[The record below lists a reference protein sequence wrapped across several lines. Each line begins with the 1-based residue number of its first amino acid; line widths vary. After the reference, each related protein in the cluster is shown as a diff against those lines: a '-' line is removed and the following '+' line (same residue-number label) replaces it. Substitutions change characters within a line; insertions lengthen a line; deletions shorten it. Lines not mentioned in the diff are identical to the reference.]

1 MRKSLSLM
9 LSAALTLGSVATS
22 YAAPLA
28 KKAGGQAMNKP
39 VAAAQKAA
47 KNEKGVLRFMKTRQ
61 VPQGVNGL
69 HKVQSAIKAQNK
81 VAVNSATSAHRVA
94 ASGITL
100 RGAVEFADSW
110 ASGGD
115 FAYGMYS
122 VPTVDGGGFE
132 MLGATD
138 KALGIGVDDNNGTF
152 YSTYLETFYGYVI
165 GYGVAAYDTETWD
178 LISDTS
184 LEEMSVIAHAMAL
197 DPVSGEIYG
206 TFPDASG
213 SGVTWKKADFEA
225 LSATDIAP
233 LDVYLCAVA
242 CDDSGQFYG
251 VSSYNEGTDEAPDY
265 KHDLYKIEKETG
277 ELTFI
282 APVTGGY
289 TTVYQIGGCINN
301 QNHTMLITASTDT
314 DGSLWEI
321 DLATGVSTKLV
332 AFADAEE
339 VTSIYIPKPAA
350 ADKAPAAP
358 GLEVACENGAMDVQ
372 IKLTMPTTLFD
383 GTPAAGQTFSYS
395 VLANGEEVMTGSALA
410 GAEVSENVAISASGF
425 VSFAATASNSE
436 GASPKAKASC
446 YVGKGTPSAPQN
458 VELTWA
464 SNMATLTWS
473 AVSTASD
480 GGYINPEDITYTVLD
495 SEGQVLADGLAT
507 TTFTKEEKVNPA
519 QYRDVYYSVK
529 AVYDGK
535 SSEAVE
541 SNRVG
546 LGVRRPPFAFDMTD
560 PLQFGYH
567 TIFDAN
573 EDGKTWN
580 FNGGITRYSY
590 SSDNDAD
597 DWLFSPNLFLYK
609 DHAYKITAKVSSS
622 TTFPE
627 RIEIKAGYG
636 QANVGSMTAT
646 VVPATVIQSSD
657 IVTLEGWLIADRAGM
672 FVIGFHAISDADEL
686 HLKLH
691 SYEISAPVAGT
702 LPGAVENPVVTPD
715 PNGALKADI
724 SFKAPSKTI
733 VGADLTGDVKVK
745 VLRGETLVGE
755 VTCAAG
761 SDQSVADNDVPEIG
775 TYTYTLVSLSAD
787 GQEGLSTSVSAFVG
801 PKTPADIEAV
811 EMTEPTPGT
820 FVLNWPAVTMAADGS
835 ELLPANVSY
844 KVFTVTT
851 NAYGQLAVGDEIGV
865 VTEPTFTY
873 NTTPIEQQG
882 YFRLAVQAFNLSEGS
897 EMLALGTV
905 LTGTPYDMPVVYT
918 NMESLDHFLGIGGD
932 GRVQIY
938 TPETLEGIEPCDDSE
953 FFGIQHQYLDQSSY
967 LVTGKINI
975 TGEMPVFSFYVY
987 SLTGA
992 GDSEDTNENIV
1003 SVIADGEETVL
1014 RTVVNNE
1021 DGMEGCTWNKVMVP
1035 LDAYVGKTIQV
1046 KLTGVC
1052 KGYAFNLYDNIRVCN
1067 NLNHDLSAAI
1077 SAPATVETGKE
1088 FNVNVAVANEG
1099 AEDSDSYTVN
1109 LYRDGEIV
1117 ATQTNQYGSASG
1129 EKENFTFKQTL
1140 GLTDGESAEYKAVVV
1155 YEADENP
1162 DNNETAAVTVAR
1174 KLSTL
1179 PKVSGLAGERSEQ
1192 GVSLTWDAI
1201 VIGERVPTQ
1210 VTEDFESGEPFAK
1223 EFADWTFV
1231 DLDGVTQGGFQNL
1244 DIPGV
1249 VHGQTTGSFFVFDN
1263 ADDAFNLSFA
1273 TTSGT
1278 KFLATLYNSD
1288 DSQIDDWAISPLLT
1302 GDAQTIS
1309 FQARSYSPEYPEQI
1323 EVWYTTSESVNPED
1337 FVKVEAFGTQ
1347 TVPCNSNRDFTLY
1360 TAALPAGAKHFAIRS
1375 CAAGSFMLLVD
1386 DVTFTKLDGFDGEL
1400 KGYNVYR
1407 DGVKINDALVAEP
1420 SFVDT
1425 EAGAEAHTYHVTA
1438 VYDKGESELSEPVT
1452 IDQSGIDAV
1461 LAAGM
1466 KVAVEGKFIVVT
1478 GAAGKLVTINAVDGK
1493 TIHSAQGDARVAVNS
1508 AIYLVTVDR
1517 KTVKVIVR

>member
-39 VAAAQKAA
+39 VAAAQQAA

-81 VAVNSATSAHRVA
+81 LAVNSATSAHRAA

-100 RGAVEFADSW
+100 RGSVEFADSW
-110 ASGGD
+110 ASGSN

-138 KALGIGVDDNNGTF
+138 KALGVGVDDNNGTF
-152 YSTYLETFYGYVI
+152 YSTYLETFWGYIV
-165 GYGVAAYDTETWD
+165 GCGVAAYDTETWD

-206 TFPDASG
+206 TFRDASG
-213 SGVTWKKADFEA
+213 EGVTWKKADFEA

-233 LDVYLCAVA
+233 LNVYLCAVA

-410 GAEVSENVAISASGF
+410 GAEVSENVAISTSGV

-507 TTFTKEEKVNPA
+507 TTFTKEEKVNQA

-702 LPGAVENPVVTPD
+702 LPGAVENPVVTSD

-733 VGADLTGDVKVK
+733 AGADLTGDVKVK

-775 TYTYTLVSLSAD
+775 TYTYTLVSLSTD

-851 NAYGQLAVGDEIGV
+851 NAYGQLAVGDEIGA

-905 LTGTPYDMPVVYT
+905 LTGTPYEMPVVYT
-918 NMESLDHFLGIGGD
+918 GSESLDHFLGIGGA
-932 GRVQIY
+932 GNIQIH
-938 TPETLEGIEPCDDSE
+938 TPETLGMAGCDDNE

-992 GDSEDTNENIV
+992 NDSEDTNENIV

-1021 DGMEGCTWNKVMVP
+1021 DGMEGEAWNKVTVP
-1035 LDAYVGKTIQV
+1035 LDEYIGKTVQV

-1052 KGYAFNLYDNIRVCN
+1052 KGFAFNLYDNIRVCN

-1088 FNVNVAVANEG
+1088 FNVNVTVTNEG
-1099 AEDSDSYTVN
+1099 VEDSDSYTVN

-1201 VIGERVPTQ
+1201 VIGEKVPTQ

-1231 DLDGVTQGGFQNL
+1231 DKDESAVGGFQGSE
-1244 DIPGV
+1244 IPGITV
-1249 VHGQTTGSFFVFDN
+1249 GQSLASFFVFNNEIFGGNQTFN
-1263 ADDAFNLSFA
+1263 AHSGDSYLAALFRYDD
-1273 TTSGT
+1273 GT
-1278 KFLATLYNSD
+1278 V
-1288 DSQIDDWAISPLLT
+1288 DDWAISPELT

-1309 FQARSYSPEYPEQI
+1309 FFAKSYSKDYPELI
-1323 EVWYTTSESVNPED
+1323 EVWYSTSDANPD
-1337 FVKVEAFGTQ
+1337 SFVKVDEFGAKVPTAEWTQ
-1347 TVPCNSNRDFTLY
+1347 YS
-1360 TAALPAGAKHFAIRS
+1360 AALPTGAKYFAIRS
-1375 CAAGSFMLLVD
+1375 CATSSFMLMID

-1407 DGVKINDALVAEP
+1407 DGVKLNDAPVAEP

-1425 EAGAEAHTYHVTA
+1425 EADAEAHTYHVTA

>member
-39 VAAAQKAA
+39 VAAAQQAA

-81 VAVNSATSAHRVA
+81 LAVNSATSAHRAA

-100 RGAVEFADSW
+100 RGSVEFADSW
-110 ASGGD
+110 ASGSN

-138 KALGIGVDDNNGTF
+138 KALGVGVDDNNGTF
-152 YSTYLETFYGYVI
+152 YSTYLETFWGYIV
-165 GYGVAAYDTETWD
+165 GCGVAAYDTETWD

-206 TFPDASG
+206 TFRDASG
-213 SGVTWKKADFEA
+213 EGVTWKKADFEA

-233 LDVYLCAVA
+233 LNVYLCAVA

-289 TTVYQIGGCINN
+289 TSVYQIGGCINN

-410 GAEVSENVAISASGF
+410 GAEVSENVAISTSGV

-507 TTFTKEEKVNPA
+507 TTFTKEEKVNQA

-702 LPGAVENPVVTPD
+702 LPGAVENPVVTSD

-733 VGADLTGDVKVK
+733 AGADLTGDVKVK

-775 TYTYTLVSLSAD
+775 TYTYTLVSLSTD

-851 NAYGQLAVGDEIGV
+851 NAYGQLAVGDEIGA

-905 LTGTPYDMPVVYT
+905 LTGTPYEMPVVYT
-918 NMESLDHFLGIGGD
+918 GSESLDHFLGIGGA
-932 GRVQIY
+932 GNIQIH
-938 TPETLEGIEPCDDSE
+938 TPETLGMAGCDDNE

-992 GDSEDTNENIV
+992 NDSEDTNENIV

-1021 DGMEGCTWNKVMVP
+1021 DGMEGEAWNKVTVP
-1035 LDAYVGKTIQV
+1035 LDEYIGKTVQV

-1052 KGYAFNLYDNIRVCN
+1052 KGFAFNLYDNIRVCN

-1077 SAPATVETGKE
+1077 SAPATAETGKE
-1088 FNVNVAVANEG
+1088 FNVNVAVTNEG

-1201 VIGERVPTQ
+1201 VIGEKVPTQ

-1231 DLDGVTQGGFQNL
+1231 DKDESAVGGFQGSE
-1244 DIPGV
+1244 IPGITV
-1249 VHGQTTGSFFVFDN
+1249 GQSLASFFVFNNEIFGGNQTFN
-1263 ADDAFNLSFA
+1263 AHSGDSYLAALFRYDD
-1273 TTSGT
+1273 GT
-1278 KFLATLYNSD
+1278 V
-1288 DSQIDDWAISPLLT
+1288 DDWAISPELT

-1309 FQARSYSPEYPEQI
+1309 FFAKSYSKDYPELI
-1323 EVWYTTSESVNPED
+1323 EVWYSTSDANPD
-1337 FVKVEAFGTQ
+1337 SFVKVDEFGAKVPTAEWTQ
-1347 TVPCNSNRDFTLY
+1347 YS
-1360 TAALPAGAKHFAIRS
+1360 AALPTGAKYFAIRS
-1375 CAAGSFMLLVD
+1375 CATSSFMLMID

-1407 DGVKINDALVAEP
+1407 DGVKLNDAPVAEP

-1425 EAGAEAHTYHVTA
+1425 EADAEAHTYHVTA